1 MKYLTTH
8 PSLKVKFNKDFQQIT
23 NTEFVMGTAL
33 IAYPG
38 KNRKGSD
45 ITEEAFIDAL
55 PSLGLV
61 PVVGHWLPEKQNF
74 GGHDLTIEWI
84 GNQLILKENTV
95 PYGVVKENH
104 NAEWVEIEE
113 NGQKHKYLK
122 ADVVLWY
129 GRYPEPIQKVI
140 DDGVNQS
147 MEINIKE
154 YIEKD
159 HGIQITKFEFSALC
173 LLGRDIDADGN
184 KGKDNVEPCFESAS
198 IVVDKFKMNDRFK
211 EEFNKL
217 VFELNSQLQ
226 FIAKDKI
233 GTGEKINIDISKDA
247 ADFDTPWGNVD
258 KTKLRNDILLAS
270 NYKTLVKKA
279 YLVVQDGWEDAPSSH
294 LKYPVCMIK
303 DNTLVLSANGC
314 QAALS
319 RLEQNQNADYY
330 EAAKKKLKKYYQILD
345 LDTSGFSLK
354 GGDTQQ
360 MTAKKEGGNV
370 ELSFSIT
377 YNQKREALSNVLTPI
392 VVRDSAG
399 KIIEEVYF
407 WLSDF
412 DDTFAYIEKRHWTAD
427 NYNVSYGRCKYIFDE
442 TALTA
447 SIDMDSWENM
457 VKVWLTEAENQ
468 KIQEDRNKLE
478 TDNQALA
485 SKIAELEEK
494 IASLNT
500 ENNNLKTSN
509 NELSEYK
516 KNNEIKLHTA
526 ALEEVFSNYEDEL
539 KDSDDY
545 IKFKETVANDVMAF
559 TVEVVEEKLNA
570 IFGKMK
576 FSKTKKAKTEKVSA
590 GVIDPILP
598 QVTSRY
604 GKYDKYILKEN

>member
-1 MKYLTTH
+1 MVRYLNIH
-8 PSLKVKFNKDFQQIT
+8 PNLKVKFNKDFQQIT

-38 KNRKGSD
+38 ENRNGSD
-45 ITEEAFIDAL
+45 ITEEAFNDAL

-74 GGHDLTIEWI
+74 GGHDLTIEWS

-147 MEINIKE
+147 MEINVRE

-159 HGIQITKFEFSALC
+159 QGIQITKFEFSALC

-184 KGKDNVEPCFESAS
+184 KGEDNVEPCFESAS

-319 RLEQNQNADYY
+319 RLEQNQSADYY

-354 GGDTQQ
+354 GGDIQQ
-360 MTAKKEGGNV
+360 MTGKKEGDKV
-370 ELSFSIT
+370 EMSFAAT
-377 YNQKREALSNVLTPI
+377 YKQKRDALANALDP
-392 VVRDSAG
+392 
-399 KIIEEVYF
+399 KIDKDENGNIIYEEYLWVE
-407 WLSDF
+407 DF
-412 DDTFAYIEKRHWTAD
+412 DDQFVYVEKSIWTPD
-427 NYNVSYGRCKYIFDE
+427 NHEIKYGRFTYTFDE
-442 TALTA
+442 TSLTA
-447 SIDMDSWENM
+447 SITSDFEEM
-457 VKVWLTEAENQ
+457 VLVWLTLEEHQ
-468 KIQEDRNKLE
+468 KLQDERNKFE
-478 TDNQALA
+478 V
-485 SKIAELEEK
+485 IAAEYEQLK
-494 IASLNT
+494 T
-500 ENNNLKTSN
+500 ENETLKSVNEELTNYKNN
-509 NELSEYK
+509 NEL
-516 KNNEIKLHTA
+516 KLHTA
-526 ALEEVFSNYEDEL
+526 SLEELFSQFEDEL
-539 KDSDDY
+539 KDNEEY
-545 IKFKETVANDVMAF
+545 IQFKTAVSKDVMAYSIDF
-559 TVEVVEEKLNA
+559 VEEKLNA

-576 FSKTKKAKTEKVSA
+576 FVKNKKPKVDKVSA
-590 GVIDPILP
+590 GVIDIVPEIKI
-598 QVTSRY
+598 SRY
-604 GKYDKYILKEN
+604 GKYDKYIVKEN